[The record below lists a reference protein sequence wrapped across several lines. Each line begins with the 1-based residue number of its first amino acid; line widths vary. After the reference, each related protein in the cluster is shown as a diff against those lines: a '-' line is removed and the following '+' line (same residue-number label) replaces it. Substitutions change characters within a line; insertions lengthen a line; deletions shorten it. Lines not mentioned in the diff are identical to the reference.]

1 MQKNELANKLIDGL
15 NNLISSLEEGSAERW
30 IWELIQNAK
39 DSSITHEDVKIEI
52 VITDEYIEFKHSG
65 RPFTEDD
72 LLSLV
77 CQTSAKER
85 PDDP

>member
-39 DSSITHEDVKIEI
+39 DSSITHWDVKIEI